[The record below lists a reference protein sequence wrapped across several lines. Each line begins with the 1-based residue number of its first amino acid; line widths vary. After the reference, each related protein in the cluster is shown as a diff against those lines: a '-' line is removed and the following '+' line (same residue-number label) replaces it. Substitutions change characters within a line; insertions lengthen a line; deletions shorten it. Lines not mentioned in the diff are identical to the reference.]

1 MLRRHLG
8 LLTATTK
15 DGFKFLVLLFRMWQQ
30 VQCSLVAALFLG
42 LFSLVES
49 FDVARQTETKSE
61 ALEALLASEVPDVG
75 VDLLK
80 MRLECCGTAQCLA
93 AFVAA
98 WPTGLVSAAT
108 PVVAFQFSLPIK
120 GLVALLAF

>member
-1 MLRRHLG
+1 M
-8 LLTATTK
+8 
-15 DGFKFLVLLFRMWQQ
+15 
-30 VQCSLVAALFLG
+30 AALFLG

-98 WPTGLVSAAT
+98 WPTWPTGLVSAAT